1 MHTVMFPIVFIKGVV
16 HLLEKGIINVS
27 QRRTSPEIVLPF
39 LNVEME
45 NPGLEWDPSP
55 PPNYEL
61 SKMGLSLNGT
71 RKVLPQLLDVVA
83 LVA

>member
-1 MHTVMFPIVFIKGVV
+1 MMFPIVFIKSVV

-27 QRRTSPEIVLPF
+27 QRRTSPEILLPF
-39 LNVEME
+39 LKLDVE
-45 NPGLEWDPSP
+45 NSKLEWDPSP
-55 PPNYEL
+55 PPNYEF

-71 RKVLPQLLDVVA
+71 TMVLPRLLDVVA

>member
-1 MHTVMFPIVFIKGVV
+1 MFPIVFIKGVV

-27 QRRTSPEIVLPF
+27 QRRTSPEILLPF
-39 LNVEME
+39 HNLEME
-45 NPGLEWDPSP
+45 NPKLEWDPSP
-55 PPNYEL
+55 LPNYEF

-71 RKVLPQLLDVVA
+71 TMVLPRLLDVVA

>member
-1 MHTVMFPIVFIKGVV
+1 MMFPIVFIKSVV

-39 LNVEME
+39 LKLDVE
-45 NPGLEWDPSP
+45 NRKLEWDPSP
-55 PPNYEL
+55 PPNYEF
-61 SKMGLSLNGT
+61 SKTGLSLNGT
-71 RKVLPQLLDVVA
+71 TMVLPLLLDIVA